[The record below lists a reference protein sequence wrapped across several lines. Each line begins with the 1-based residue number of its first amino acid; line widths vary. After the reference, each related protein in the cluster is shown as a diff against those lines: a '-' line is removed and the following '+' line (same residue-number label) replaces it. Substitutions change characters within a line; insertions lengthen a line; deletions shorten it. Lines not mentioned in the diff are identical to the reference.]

1 MEFRKN
7 QLVTLTIEDMGV
19 EGEGIGKVD
28 GFTLFVKDAVVG
40 DVIEARVMKAKKNYG
55 YARLER
61 ILQPSK
67 DRAEPKCFYHRQC
80 GGCQLQALS

>member
-67 DRAEPKCFYHRQC
+67 DRA
-80 GGCQLQALS
+80 